1 MRGGG
6 HRAQKHANE
15 CSILEHA
22 KEGKADRA
30 VCVGGLSTDNTL
42 ISTASASAPLLL
54 TH

>member
-1 MRGGG
+1 MRDGG

-15 CSILEHA
+15 CGILEYA

-30 VCVGGLSTDNTL
+30 VCVGGLSTDKTL
-42 ISTASASAPLLL
+42 ISTVSASALLLL